1 MLSDDKRIRIITGHY
16 GSGKTEFSVNYVMNL
31 RKEIEGNIAIADMDV
46 VNVYF
51 RSREKK
57 EILENAGIR
66 VIGSSIQGN
75 ALDLPAISAEV
86 MSPIDDKSYSY
97 IVDLGGDAVGSR
109 AFARFA
115 GNLTEDDYD
124 LFFIINANR
133 EETMDTQGVIKHIKS
148 IEATTQLKVTGLI
161 NNTHMVRETSLE
173 DVIRG
178 QRLAE
183 DVSKIMNLPIKYVVC
198 TPSLLEEMPKDLDGE
213 LFPIKKLYMRED
225 WM

>member
-1 MLSDDKRIRIITGHY
+1 MLSNDKRIRIITGHY

-31 RKEIEGNIAIADMDV
+31 REQVEGKLAIADMDV
-46 VNVYF
+46 VNLYF

-57 EILENAGIR
+57 ELLENAGIR

-75 ALDLPAISAEV
+75 AVDLPAVSAEV
-86 MSPIDDKSYSY
+86 MAPIDDKSYNY
-97 IVDLGGDAVGSR
+97 VVDLGGDAIGSR

-115 GNLTEDDYD
+115 GSLEESDYD

-133 EETMDTQGVIKHIKS
+133 EQTMDATGVIKHIKS

-161 NNTHMVRETSLE
+161 NNTHLVWDTTIE
-173 DVIRG
+173 DVMRG
-178 QRLAE
+178 QELAKE
-183 DVSKIMNLPIKYVVC
+183 VSSMMNIPIKYVVC
-198 TPSLLEEMPKDLDGE
+198 TEKIAGE
-213 LFPIKKLYMRED
+213 LPSEMEGEVFPIRKLYMRED